1 MAAETITI
9 VLILFVL
16 RALFVILQCPACKTF
31 KSVYSQK
38 KKKVIDEDGMEQI
51 TCKVCNHSWKRLP
64 ADYRSGSG
72 GG

>member
-1 MAAETITI
+1 MAAETIAI

-38 KKKVIDEDGMEQI
+38 KKKVIDEDGIEQI
-51 TCKVCNHSWKRLP
+51 T
-64 ADYRSGSG
+64 
-72 GG
+72 